1 VKPGDL
7 AGLQDA
13 MRRLLEDPALRATM
27 GRRALEKAAALSWD
41 RGADGALAAIRECVD
56 LVNAR

>member
-1 VKPGDL
+1 
-7 AGLQDA
+7 

-41 RGADGALAAIRECVD
+41 RGADGAMAAIRECAD
-56 LVNAR
+56 RASAR